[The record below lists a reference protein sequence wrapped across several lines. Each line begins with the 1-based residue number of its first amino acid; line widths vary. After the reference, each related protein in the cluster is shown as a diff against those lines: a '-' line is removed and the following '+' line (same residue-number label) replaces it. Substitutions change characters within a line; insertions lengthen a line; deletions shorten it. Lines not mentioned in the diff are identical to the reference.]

1 MFAVIR
7 TGGKQYKVAPED
19 VIAVEKLNASAGD
32 IVEISDV
39 LMVGGDGAAEI
50 GVPLVAGATVA
61 AEVVDQTRGKK
72 IFVFKKKR
80 RHTYRRRAGHRQDLT
95 LIRITEILTGGA
107 KPTKAKAAAKKPAAK
122 APKAEKAEPKVEAA
136 GTPAVKDDLKLIG
149 GVGPALE
156 KKLHGLGYTSLAQ
169 IAALTPEQ
177 TAEID
182 EKLNFKGR
190 VEREDWIGQAK
201 DLIAGKPPR
210 SKSDRETKE

>member
-7 TGGKQYKVAPED
+7 TGGKQYKVAPAD
-19 VIAVEKLNASAGD
+19 VIAVEKLKAEAGD
-32 IVEISDV
+32 VIEFADV
-39 LMVGGDGAAEI
+39 LMVGGGDGAAEI
-50 GVPLVAGATVA
+50 GAPLVAGATVA

-95 LIRITEILTGGA
+95 LIRITEILTGGK
-107 KPTKAKAAAKKPAAK
+107 KPSKAKAAAKKTEAK
-122 APKAEKAEPKVEAA
+122 AAPKVEAA
-136 GTPAVKDDLKLIG
+136 ETAAASDDLKLIG
-149 GVGPALE
+149 GVGPVLE
-156 KKLHGLGYTSLAQ
+156 KKLHDLGYTSLAQ

-177 TAEID
+177 ATEID

-190 VEREDWIGQAK
+190 IEREDWIGQAK

-210 SKSDRETKE
+210 AKSDREGKE

>member
-7 TGGKQYKVAPED
+7 TGGKQYKVAPAD
-19 VIAVEKLNASAGD
+19 VIAVEKLKAEAGD
-32 IVEISDV
+32 VIEFADV
-39 LMVGGDGAAEI
+39 LMVGGGDGAAEI
-50 GVPLVAGATVA
+50 GAPLVAGATVA
-61 AEVVDQTRGKK
+61 AEVVKQARAKK

-95 LIRITEILTGGA
+95 LIKITEILTGGK
-107 KPTKAKAAAKKPAAK
+107 KPSKAKAAAKKTEA
-122 APKAEKAEPKVEAA
+122 KAEPKAEAA
-136 GTPAVKDDLKLIG
+136 ETAVVKDDLKLIG

-156 KKLHGLGYTSLAQ
+156 KKLQDLGYTSLAQ

-177 TAEID
+177 VAEID

-201 DLIAGKPPR
+201 DLLAGRPPR
-210 SKSDRETKE
+210 AKSDREGNE

>member
-7 TGGKQYKVAPED
+7 TGGKQYKVAPAD
-19 VIAVEKLNASAGD
+19 VIAVEKLNAEAGD
-32 IVEISDV
+32 IVEFADV

-50 GVPLVAGATVA
+50 GAPLVAGATVA

-72 IFVFKKKR
+72 LFVFKKKR

-95 LIRITEILTGGA
+95 MIRITEILTGGA
-107 KPTKAKAAAKKPAAK
+107 KPSKAKAAAKKPAAK
-122 APKAEKAEPKVEAA
+122 TETKAEAVE
-136 GTPAVKDDLKLIG
+136 TPAVKDDLKLIG

-156 KKLHGLGYTSLAQ
+156 KKLHDLGYTSLAQ
-169 IAALTPEQ
+169 IAALTPDQ
-177 TAEID
+177 VAEID

-210 SKSDRETKE
+210 AKSDREGQE

>member
-7 TGGKQYKVAPED
+7 TGGKQYKVAPAD
-19 VIAVEKLNASAGD
+19 VIAVEKLKAEAGD
-32 IVEISDV
+32 VIEFADV
-39 LMVGGDGAAEI
+39 LMVGGGDGAAEI
-50 GVPLVAGATVA
+50 GAPLVAGATVA

-95 LIRITEILTGGA
+95 LIRITEILTGGK
-107 KPTKAKAAAKKPAAK
+107 KPSKAKAAAKKT
-122 APKAEKAEPKVEAA
+122 ETKAEPKAEAVEQA
-136 GTPAVKDDLKLIG
+136 AVKDDLKLIG

-156 KKLHGLGYTSLAQ
+156 KKLQDLGYTSLAQ

-177 TAEID
+177 VAEID

-201 DLIAGKPPR
+201 DLLAGKPPR
-210 SKSDRETKE
+210 AKSDREGKE

>member
-7 TGGKQYKVAPED
+7 TGGKQYKVAPAD
-19 VIAVEKLNASAGD
+19 VIAVEKLNAEAGD
-32 IVEISDV
+32 IVEFADV

-50 GVPLVAGATVA
+50 GAPLVAGATVA

-72 IFVFKKKR
+72 LFVFKKKR

-95 LIRITEILTGGA
+95 MIRITEILTGGA
-107 KPTKAKAAAKKPAAK
+107 KPAKAKAAAQKPAAK
-122 APKAEKAEPKVEAA
+122 AEKTEAA
-136 GTPAVKDDLKLIG
+136 APAVKDDLKLIG

-156 KKLHGLGYTSLAQ
+156 KKLHDLGYTSLAQ
-169 IAALTPEQ
+169 IAALTPDQ
-177 TAEID
+177 VAEID

-210 SKSDRETKE
+210 AKSDREGQE